1 MKEMKE
7 SSGAVAAEVLSIAQS
22 NNRAA
27 DSVENVIKSNE
38 ALNEAYQRQMSLLK
52 NLEILKE
59 RDQFRSSAFSLM
71 RSKGAQFMEEAGL
84 PQWMIERRNM
94 ALYERQAG
102 FLFSSSQAAGAAG
115 DTRGQIEYLKQI
127 QQLQFEVI
135 GNTNNRAV
143 AESVMERAIRVQHEI
158 ESLIRLNQQ
167 QGQAEYEMVQKLTM
181 GLVDMRDIINSMPP
195 IRLGA
200 LQQAGE
206 VAQLNAQLAAL
217 RNNTATVQPLTGV
230 AASVAKFGEMP
241 LPGFNRGGHIPGYG
255 GGDKVPAL
263 LEKGEFVVNKDAV
276 RALGVDALYDLNSS
290 GVRKF
295 ARGGW
300 AGTGYAS
307 VHSSYPG
314 SRRRLQRLRAG
325 QSWYRDYRGESASAW
340 ARRGVREYRDAEYA
354 ANQSERAWMAMGGR
368 APGQISNWGGYGD
381 TGIVA
386 SLGEPGGM
394 FGSGVASVASGS
406 PASAASG
413 MAGGSGVNWGG
424 VIFHRDGGRIVNN
437 Q

>member
-1 MKEMKE
+1 MKE
-7 SSGAVAAEVLSIAQS
+7 SSGAVAAEVLNIAQS

-38 ALNEAYQRQMSLLK
+38 ALNEAYQRQMSLLR

-59 RDQFRSSAFSLM
+59 RDQFRSSAFGLM

-206 VAQLNAQLAAL
+206 VAQLNAQLAVL
-217 RNNTATVQPLTGV
+217 RAN
-230 AASVAKFGEMP
+230 S
-241 LPGFNRGGHIPGYG
+241 G
-255 GGDKVPAL
+255 GG
-263 LEKGEFVVNKDAV
+263 
-276 RALGVDALYDLNSS
+276 
-290 GVRKF
+290 
-295 ARGGW
+295 
-300 AGTGYAS
+300 
-307 VHSSYPG
+307 
-314 SRRRLQRLRAG
+314 
-325 QSWYRDYRGESASAW
+325 
-340 ARRGVREYRDAEYA
+340 
-354 ANQSERAWMAMGGR
+354 
-368 APGQISNWGGYGD
+368 
-381 TGIVA
+381 IV
-386 SLGEPGGM
+386 S
-394 FGSGVASVASGS
+394 
-406 PASAASG
+406 
-413 MAGGSGVNWGG
+413 
-424 VIFHRDGGRIVNN
+424 
-437 Q
+437 